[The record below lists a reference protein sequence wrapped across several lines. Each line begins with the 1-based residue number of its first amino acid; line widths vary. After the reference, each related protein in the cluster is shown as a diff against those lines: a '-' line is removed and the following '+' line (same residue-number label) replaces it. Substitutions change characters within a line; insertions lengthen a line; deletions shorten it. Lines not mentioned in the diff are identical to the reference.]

1 MTDLSMD
8 KIVDKVTISLSIDDL
23 RCPITHEIMNEPY
36 TATDGHIYERQA
48 IEDWL
53 LNHGTSP
60 VTREII
66 SIFRINKTSFGYGY

>member
-48 IEDWL
+48 IEDWFTTVL
-53 LNHGTSP
+53 DGESMHLMSKFKYILP
-60 VTREII
+60 
-66 SIFRINKTSFGYGY
+66 KTI